1 MAIPSICPRS
11 KIGSCKGYGCP
22 MYVIEWRSKEEY
34 CSIDYYP
41 ESEKKVLGTP
51 VIDNYAADILCRI
64 KEKTTTSST
73 LIDPQ
78 QAIEKLQRPADIRS
92 GPGDKIKKPTG
103 NIKKSKKFMKMD
115 NIPDDY
121 EKKFWK

>member
-1 MAIPSICPRS
+1 
-11 KIGSCKGYGCP
+11 
-22 MYVIEWRSKEEY
+22 MYVVEWRSKEEY

-41 ESEKKVLGTP
+41 DSEKKVLGMP
-51 VIDNYAADILCRI
+51 VIDNYAADILGRI

-78 QAIEKLQRPADIRS
+78 QAIDNLQRPADIRS
-92 GPGDKIKKPTG
+92 GPGDKIEKPTG
-103 NIKKSKKFMKMD
+103 IKKGKKFMEMD

-121 EKKFWK
+121 EKEFWK